1 MVEFTGERVIPGKV
15 NDDLWSE
22 HFARYAFARRLVP
35 GKRVL
40 DAGTGS
46 GYGAAE
52 LAQSAKSVVGMDR
65 SLTAIGSATE
75 VYSLSNVMFA
85 VADCESIPFQAG
97 SFQAVIAF
105 EVIEHLKGYQQFIAE
120 AARVLTP
127 DGIFC
132 VSTPNKRY
140 YAETRTE
147 TGPNPFHEHEFEA
160 GEFHQALSA
169 GFAHVEL
176 LLQNRVESFA
186 FHPAKTFWPADARID
201 GGGGNAEDAHFF
213 VGVCSHSPLPELHS
227 FTFVPR
233 AANVLREREQHVHK
247 LERQLTLTGGWL
259 DHAQQERG
267 QLILLHNRQKE
278 ELEARNRWADELNQ
292 QLAAAQQRVLEL
304 QDELRNEQ
312 AAAHQVAAGYETKVT
327 QLESENEAKTRW
339 ALETDER
346 LTSELTA
353 KQGELAEC
361 VRLLELAENTVTER
375 TVWAQDLDK
384 QREQLAQQW
393 NTAQSTR
400 WMKLGKLLGV
410 V

>member
-22 HFARYAFARRLVP
+22 HFARYAFARRFVADR
-35 GKRVL
+35 RVL

-52 LAQSAKSVVGMDR
+52 LAQSATNVVGID
-65 SLTAIGSATE
+65 SSFPAIAAALE
-75 VYSLSNVMFA
+75 LYPLSNVEFA
-85 VADCESIPFQAG
+85 VAACEAIPFQAG

-105 EVIEHLKGYQQFIAE
+105 EVIEHLKDYQRFIGE
-120 AARVLTP
+120 AARVLTS

-160 GEFHQALSA
+160 EEFHQALSA
-169 GFAHVEL
+169 RFAHVEL
-176 LLQNRVESFA
+176 MLQNRVESFV
-186 FHPAKTFWPADARID
+186 FHPAKTFRPADARID
-201 GGGGNAEDAHFF
+201 GGGGNADEAHFF
-213 VGVCSHSPLPELHS
+213 IAVCSHSPLPELHS

-233 AANVLREREQHVHK
+233 AANVLRERERHVHK
-247 LERQLTLTGGWL
+247 LEQQLILSGGWL
-259 DHAQQERG
+259 DHAQQERD
-267 QLILLHNRQKE
+267 QLIILHDRQKE
-278 ELEARNRWADELNQ
+278 ELEARNQWANELNQ
-292 QLAAAQQRVLEL
+292 QLAAAHLRVVEL
-304 QDELRNEQ
+304 QDELRKEQ
-312 AAAHQVAAGYETKVT
+312 DAAHQVAAGYESKVL
-327 QLESENEAKTRW
+327 QLESENEAKTQW
-339 ALETDER
+339 ALETEER

-353 KQGELAEC
+353 KHAELAEC
-361 VRLLELAENTVTER
+361 VRLLELAETTVTER

-384 QREQLAQQW
+384 QREHLAQQW
-393 NTAQSTR
+393 NTAQSTK